1 MLISPINRA
10 GSALD
15 PGNDLRKRQNLSSLS
30 QLLRATA
37 ILQVRQ
43 VPSLQRGLTLVE
55 LMIAM
60 IIGLV
65 LLLVIGTVFS
75 SSRQVFRVQEDN
87 ARIQE
92 SGRFALEILGRSIKQ
107 AGNAEIPFTGLKV
120 GFSGLAITGINGAGT
135 AADTLTVQYDGAVGD
150 RDCQFGTAVTAADYL
165 AGNNIIQSH
174 FNLDAANAQLQC
186 AGAIGAAPV
195 TPGAGVSGQPLLENI
210 EDFQVLY
217 GIDTTGDQSV
227 DQYVLLPA
235 NWNQVITTRVCVLI
249 RSNQINI
256 VPAGNNYLNCNG
268 AAVAVPADR
277 RLRRAFTATFNLR
290 NRVNNLP

>member
-10 GSALD
+10 GSATD
-15 PGNDLRKRQNLSSLS
+15 PGNNLQKRQNLSSPR
-30 QLLRATA
+30 QILRAAA
-37 ILQVRQ
+37 IPQVRQ
-43 VPSLQRGLTLVE
+43 TPGSQRGFTLVE

-60 IIGLV
+60 TIGMI
-65 LLLVIGTVFS
+65 LLLVIGTVFT

-107 AGNAEIPFTGLKV
+107 AGNAEIPFTGLKI
-120 GFSGLAITGINGAGT
+120 GFAGTAITGTNLVVP
-135 AADTLTVQYDGAVGD
+135 ADTLTVQYDGATGD
-150 RDCQFGTAVTAADYL
+150 RDCEDGTVTAANYL
-165 AGNNIIQSH
+165 AGNNVIQNH
-174 FNLDAANAQLQC
+174 FNLDTATLQLKCQ
-186 AGAIGAAPV
+186 GTLGAAPGV
-195 TPGAGVSGQPLLENI
+195 PGAGAVGIVLLENV

-227 DQYVLLPA
+227 DRYDPLPT
-235 NWNQVITTRVCVLI
+235 NWAQVITTRVCVLI
-249 RSNQINI
+249 RSNQTNI